1 MKNRRTVFVV
11 LRFIHRIYPS
21 LLPLII
27 ISQMINSAIF
37 FVNIIFSSRI
47 LDGLA
52 AGGGYETIFT
62 LALWMVCV
70 NAGLTLLYHALQKFV
85 NVRKYNLNERIFSEI
100 ALKAMTLDYE
110 LLEKKETMEH
120 ITRAKEGIQSRGVGE
135 FCDTLEKMTATLV
148 NIAYSLAVI
157 LPVFVP
163 QAGKGGGFLFNSP
176 AGAFAIAAVLALQM
190 LAGYLCNKKCGELER
205 SSFEIN
211 VKANSVL
218 GYFMT
223 PILEYKQGKDIRMMR
238 LDIPYVDNY
247 RDREREMLQTER
259 SVLRRMEKP
268 VALNT
273 FSVAVFSIACYL
285 YVGMKALL
293 GIVTVGNVMRYV
305 SAFTKFGA
313 SLGDIVNTCVSLQ
326 ISCGYMSHFVDF
338 MEIKNRKYDGT
349 LPVEKRDDGEYEFE
363 FRNVSFSYPN
373 GEKPVLDHV
382 SFKLRVG
389 GKMALV
395 GPNGAGKTTLI
406 KLLCRLYDPTEG
418 EILLNGIDIRY
429 YDYDEYMSLFSMVF
443 QDFKLFSHTIAENV
457 AASEDYREERVRE
470 CLGKA
475 GFGGRMEELE
485 KGIHTQLFQSEGDGI
500 EISGG
505 EAQKIAIARAFY
517 KDAPLVILDEPTS
530 ALDPVSEYEVYRSF
544 DRLVEEKTAI
554 YISHRMSSC
563 RFCDRILV
571 LDGGKIV
578 QEGSHD
584 KLLQETDGL
593 YYRMWVAQAQYY
605 R

>member
-1 MKNRRTVFVV
+1 M
-11 LRFIHRIYPS
+11 
-21 LLPLII
+21 
-27 ISQMINSAIF
+27 
-37 FVNIIFSSRI
+37 
-47 LDGLA
+47 
-52 AGGGYETIFT
+52 
-62 LALWMVCV
+62 
-70 NAGLTLLYHALQKFV
+70 
-85 NVRKYNLNERIFSEI
+85 
-100 ALKAMTLDYE
+100 
-110 LLEKKETMEH
+110 
-120 ITRAKEGIQSRGVGE
+120 
-135 FCDTLEKMTATLV
+135 
-148 NIAYSLAVI
+148 
-157 LPVFVP
+157 
-163 QAGKGGGFLFNSP
+163 
-176 AGAFAIAAVLALQM
+176 
-190 LAGYLCNKKCGELER
+190 
-205 SSFEIN
+205 
-211 VKANSVL
+211 
-218 GYFMT
+218 
-223 PILEYKQGKDIRMMR
+223 
-238 LDIPYVDNY
+238 
-247 RDREREMLQTER
+247 
-259 SVLRRMEKP
+259 
-268 VALNT
+268 
-273 FSVAVFSIACYL
+273 
-285 YVGMKALL
+285 
-293 GIVTVGNVMRYV
+293 
-305 SAFTKFGA
+305 
-313 SLGDIVNTCVSLQ
+313 
-326 ISCGYMSHFVDF
+326 
-338 MEIKNRKYDGT
+338 
-349 LPVEKRDDGEYEFE
+349 
-363 FRNVSFSYPN
+363 
-373 GEKPVLDHV
+373 
-382 SFKLRVG
+382 
-389 GKMALV
+389 
-395 GPNGAGKTTLI
+395 
-406 KLLCRLYDPTEG
+406 
-418 EILLNGIDIRY
+418 LNGIDIRY